1 MIDEVRIN
9 WDYVV
14 IRYIYVDYIK
24 GILKILGIFEL
35 ICILISR
42 LKIWFFS

>member
-1 MIDEVRIN
+1 MKIKIIMIDEVRIN

-24 GILKILGIFEL
+24 GILKILGIFVFWL
-35 ICILISR
+35 VD
-42 LKIWFFS
+42 